1 MSSFVSAQQ
10 SCQTNSCSSSSF
22 AVVGIH
28 HRVCIDNIQQGI
40 IQLYIEQ
47 KGSMMTWVPDFS
59 QQIPIRQLF
68 WWDLWPTESKGGDK
82 AIITNCLLQ
91 TRAPCPEIRDIRSYS
106 FECNEKSSGALNKPS
121 RNYEFCQP
129 ECLKSLLDACAV
141 FAVEFWISGLTWLTF
156 MKKNAELY
164 QKYYLKSWN
173 TYLFINFG

>member
-1 MSSFVSAQQ
+1 MQSRNENKFSVLWNSFSTYIIRNIQKKLRMMGSFVSARQ

-91 TRAPCPEIRDIRSYS
+91 TRAPCPEIRDIQSYS
-106 FECNEKSSGALNKPS
+106 FKCNEKSSGALIKPS
-121 RNYEFCQP
+121 RNCEFCQP
-129 ECLKSLLDACAV
+129 ECLKSSRARV
-141 FAVEFWISGLTWLTF
+141 TR
-156 MKKNAELY
+156 
-164 QKYYLKSWN
+164 
-173 TYLFINFG
+173 

>member
-1 MSSFVSAQQ
+1 MSSFVSARQ

-106 FECNEKSSGALNKPS
+106 FKWNEKSSGALNKPS

-129 ECLKSLLDACAV
+129 ECLKSLLDACAD
-141 FAVEFWISGLTWLTF
+141 FCGGFLNFWSYLVDLHE
-156 MKKNAELY
+156 KKCRTIPKILP
-164 QKYYLKSWN
+164 
-173 TYLFINFG
+173 